1 LTKSFRGG
9 DILLPF
15 SFLSISFFREWR
27 KSKEGKSKRSKR
39 KISLVIIR
47 EKDIKILRKVK

>member
-27 KSKEGKSKRSKR
+27 KAKEGKSKRSKG